1 MVQENQINYKL
12 KDGRYLNINLYEI
25 RLEENI
31 INKVDL
37 LNAFLFDC
45 QCALFFLDIN
55 NSESFSFLKKIILE
69 IDNNKFPYLKI
80 IVVENKINLIPQISA
95 FELNEFKNGNQDIE
109 LIEISLE
116 TGANL
121 YNLLNR
127 IYEEVNSNSPEKI
140 IRPINTVARDKNKKI
155 LFSQNSQESISLIL
169 IEMNQLVKLAFLID
183 ILEMNTV
190 KTFYLLLELIKK

>member
-69 IDNNKFPYLKI
+69 IDNNKFPYLK
-80 IVVENKINLIPQISA
+80 K
-95 FELNEFKNGNQDIE
+95 
-109 LIEISLE
+109 
-116 TGANL
+116 
-121 YNLLNR
+121 
-127 IYEEVNSNSPEKI
+127 
-140 IRPINTVARDKNKKI
+140 
-155 LFSQNSQESISLIL
+155 
-169 IEMNQLVKLAFLID
+169 
-183 ILEMNTV
+183 
-190 KTFYLLLELIKK
+190 